1 MNSEFSTMSRTV
13 RDQILSR
20 LAGIRDPERGRD
32 VVASGRISGLTV
44 DEAGIARIMV
54 ETTPD
59 RAAATEPL
67 RREIE
72 KAAAGVTGVT
82 RAAAVLTA
90 ERAPGR
96 GPGQAP
102 RGGAG
107 HSHGHSHAPA
117 GSATAGS
124 PTGPAAGQR
133 PSAPVVPGVTAI
145 IAVASG
151 KGGVGKSTLAVN
163 LALALQAR
171 GLKTGILDAD
181 VYGPSIPR
189 MLGLQG
195 RPDSPDG
202 KRITPKIGWGLK
214 AMSIGL
220 MVEEDTPLIWRG
232 PMVQGALDQFLR
244 ETDWAPLDVLVLD
257 MPPGT
262 GDVQLSIAQRVP
274 LAGAVIVSTPQD
286 IALLD
291 ARKGLAMF
299 RKVEVPILGLVEN
312 MSWFTCP
319 HCGGRSDI
327 FGHGGARDEALKLG
341 LPFLGA
347 VPLDLD
353 VRIMSDEGRPVVA
366 VAPESEAAA
375 PYHAI
380 AAGVVE
386 SLGRVR
392 REPPR
397 IIIED

>member
-1 MNSEFSTMSRTV
+1 MSRTV

-72 KAAAGVTGVT
+72 QAAAGVAGVT
-82 RAAAVLTA
+82 RVAAVLTA
-90 ERAPGR
+90 ERTPGR

-107 HSHGHSHAPA
+107 HGHGHSHAPA
-117 GSATAGS
+117 
-124 PTGPAAGQR
+124 GPAAGQR

>member
-1 MNSEFSTMSRTV
+1 
-13 RDQILSR
+13 
-20 LAGIRDPERGRD
+20 
-32 VVASGRISGLTV
+32 
-44 DEAGIARIMV
+44 MV

-72 KAAAGVTGVT
+72 QAAAGVAGVA

-90 ERAPGR
+90 ERTPGR
-96 GPGQAP
+96 GPGQPP

-107 HSHGHSHAPA
+107 HGHGHGHSHAPA
-117 GSATAGS
+117 G
-124 PTGPAAGQR
+124 PAAGQR
-133 PSAPVVPGVTAI
+133 PSVPVVPGVTAI

>member
-1 MNSEFSTMSRTV
+1 MSRTV

-59 RAAATEPL
+59 RASATEPL

-72 KAAAGVTGVT
+72 QAAAGVAGVT

-90 ERAPGR
+90 ERAPERGPAR

-107 HSHGHSHAPA
+107 HSHNHGHGHSHA
-117 GSATAGS
+117 
-124 PTGPAAGQR
+124 PAAGQR
-133 PSAPVVPGVTAI
+133 PSVPVVPGVTAI

-386 SLGRVR
+386 SLGRMR

>member
-1 MNSEFSTMSRTV
+1 M
-13 RDQILSR
+13 
-20 LAGIRDPERGRD
+20 
-32 VVASGRISGLTV
+32 
-44 DEAGIARIMV
+44 
-54 ETTPD
+54 
-59 RAAATEPL
+59 
-67 RREIE
+67 
-72 KAAAGVTGVT
+72 KAV
-82 RAAAVLTA
+82 
-90 ERAPGR
+90 
-96 GPGQAP
+96 
-102 RGGAG
+102 
-107 HSHGHSHAPA
+107 
-117 GSATAGS
+117 
-124 PTGPAAGQR
+124 
-133 PSAPVVPGVTAI
+133 

-171 GLKTGILDAD
+171 GLKVGLLDAD

-189 MLGLQG
+189 MLGLSG

-244 ETDWAPLDVLVLD
+244 ETDWAPLDILVLD

-299 RKVEVPILGLVEN
+299 RRVEVPILGLVEN

-353 VRIMSDEGRPVVA
+353 VRIMSDEGAPWSRLPPTARRLPLSRHRRRRGRQHRQGPSRAAAHHDRGLISRNHGRDQRPMNGLNPSPASTAQA
-366 VAPESEAAA
+366 VAPRCG
-375 PYHAI
+375 H
-380 AAGVVE
+380 
-386 SLGRVR
+386 R
-392 REPPR
+392 
-397 IIIED
+397 

>member
-1 MNSEFSTMSRTV
+1 MSRTV

-72 KAAAGVTGVT
+72 QAAAGVAGVT

-90 ERAPGR
+90 ERTPGR

-107 HSHGHSHAPA
+107 HGHSHGHSHAPA
-117 GSATAGS
+117 GSAAAGS

>member
-1 MNSEFSTMSRTV
+1 MSRTV

>member
-1 MNSEFSTMSRTV
+1 MSRTV

-72 KAAAGVTGVT
+72 QAAASVAGVT

-90 ERAPGR
+90 ERTPGR

-107 HSHGHSHAPA
+107 HGHGHGHSHAPA
-117 GSATAGS
+117 GPASGSA
-124 PTGPAAGQR
+124 TGPAAGQR

>member
-1 MNSEFSTMSRTV
+1 MSRTV

-72 KAAAGVTGVT
+72 QAAAGVAGVT

-90 ERAPGR
+90 ERTPGR

-107 HSHGHSHAPA
+107 HSHNHGHSHAPA
-117 GSATAGS
+117 
-124 PTGPAAGQR
+124 GPAAGQR
-133 PSAPVVPGVTAI
+133 PSAPVVPRVTAI

-375 PYHAI
+375 PYHTI

-386 SLGRVR
+386 CLGRVR

>member
-1 MNSEFSTMSRTV
+1 MSRTV

-72 KAAAGVTGVT
+72 QAAAGVAGVT

-90 ERAPGR
+90 ERTPGR

-107 HSHGHSHAPA
+107 HSHNHGHSHA
-117 GSATAGS
+117 

>member
-1 MNSEFSTMSRTV
+1 MSRTV

-72 KAAAGVTGVT
+72 QAAAGVAGVT
-82 RAAAVLTA
+82 RVAAVLTA
-90 ERAPGR
+90 ERTPGR

-107 HSHGHSHAPA
+107 HGHGHGHSHAPA
-117 GSATAGS
+117 GPASGSA
-124 PTGPAAGQR
+124 TGPAAGQR

-274 LAGAVIVSTPQD
+274 LAGAGIVSTPQD

-375 PYHAI
+375 PYHTI

>member
-1 MNSEFSTMSRTV
+1 MSRTV

-232 PMVQGALDQFLR
+232 PMIQGALDQFLR

>member
-1 MNSEFSTMSRTV
+1 V
-13 RDQILSR
+13 
-20 LAGIRDPERGRD
+20 
-32 VVASGRISGLTV
+32 
-44 DEAGIARIMV
+44 
-54 ETTPD
+54 
-59 RAAATEPL
+59 
-67 RREIE
+67 
-72 KAAAGVTGVT
+72 KAV
-82 RAAAVLTA
+82 
-90 ERAPGR
+90 
-96 GPGQAP
+96 
-102 RGGAG
+102 
-107 HSHGHSHAPA
+107 
-117 GSATAGS
+117 
-124 PTGPAAGQR
+124 
-133 PSAPVVPGVTAI
+133 

-171 GLKTGILDAD
+171 GLKVGLLDAD

-189 MLGLQG
+189 MLGLSG

-202 KRITPKIGWGLK
+202 KRITPKVGWGLK

-244 ETDWAPLDVLVLD
+244 ETDWAPLDILVLD

-299 RKVEVPILGLVEN
+299 RRVEVPILGLVEN

-347 VPLDLD
+347 VPLDLE

-366 VAPESEAAA
+366 VAPDSEAAA

-380 AAGVVE
+380 AAGVVD
-386 SLGRVR
+386 SIAKAH

-397 IIIED
+397 IMIED

>member
-1 MNSEFSTMSRTV
+1 MSRTV

-72 KAAAGVTGVT
+72 QAAAGVVGVT
-82 RAAAVLTA
+82 RVAAVLTA
-90 ERAPGR
+90 ERTPGR

-102 RGGAG
+102 RGAAG
-107 HSHGHSHAPA
+107 HSHGHGHSHAPA
-117 GSATAGS
+117 GPATGS
-124 PTGPAAGQR
+124 TTGPAAGQR
-133 PSAPVVPGVTAI
+133 PSVPVVPGVTAI

>member
-1 MNSEFSTMSRTV
+1 MSRTV

-72 KAAAGVTGVT
+72 QAAAGVAGVT
-82 RAAAVLTA
+82 RVAAVLTA
-90 ERAPGR
+90 ERTPGR

-107 HSHGHSHAPA
+107 HGHGHGHSHAPA
-117 GSATAGS
+117 GPASGSA
-124 PTGPAAGQR
+124 TGPAAGQR

>member
-1 MNSEFSTMSRTV
+1 MSRTV

-72 KAAAGVTGVT
+72 QAAAGVAGVT
-82 RAAAVLTA
+82 RVAAVLTA
-90 ERAPGR
+90 ERTPGR

-107 HSHGHSHAPA
+107 HGHGHGHGHSHAPA
-117 GSATAGS
+117 GPASGSA
-124 PTGPAAGQR
+124 TGPAAGQR

>member
-1 MNSEFSTMSRTV
+1 
-13 RDQILSR
+13 
-20 LAGIRDPERGRD
+20 
-32 VVASGRISGLTV
+32 
-44 DEAGIARIMV
+44 
-54 ETTPD
+54 
-59 RAAATEPL
+59 
-67 RREIE
+67 
-72 KAAAGVTGVT
+72 
-82 RAAAVLTA
+82 
-90 ERAPGR
+90 
-96 GPGQAP
+96 
-102 RGGAG
+102 
-107 HSHGHSHAPA
+107 
-117 GSATAGS
+117 
-124 PTGPAAGQR
+124 
-133 PSAPVVPGVTAI
+133 
-145 IAVASG
+145 
-151 KGGVGKSTLAVN
+151 
-163 LALALQAR
+163 
-171 GLKTGILDAD
+171 
-181 VYGPSIPR
+181 
-189 MLGLQG
+189 
-195 RPDSPDG
+195 
-202 KRITPKIGWGLK
+202 
-214 AMSIGL
+214 

-386 SLGRVR
+386 SLGRMR